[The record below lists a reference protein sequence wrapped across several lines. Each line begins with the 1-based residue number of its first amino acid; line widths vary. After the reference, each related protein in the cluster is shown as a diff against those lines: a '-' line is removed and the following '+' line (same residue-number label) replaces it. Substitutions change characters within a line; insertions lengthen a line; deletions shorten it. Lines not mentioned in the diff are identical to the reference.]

1 MTCTPRKRATDIPR
15 LERDCVESPKARTTR
30 LAPKPIGSHGTFPRK
45 AHGVLTDFLEEMDT
59 IDNLVLAVKAAEE
72 EAAALADDEP
82 ATLWQTCLDE
92 LKLGPESDR
101 KSFNVVCSGRAQIS
115 RQSFY
120 EQAILDQFSQAD
132 EEKTENPGIC
142 RSLHEVVRF
151 GPDPKRVLRE
161 HPALPQ
167 QGSRDADLFWDA
179 PEAKRLGEST
189 RGIHFSSSDESAA
202 AATTGCGH

>member
-82 ATLWQTCLDE
+82 ATLWQACVGA
-92 LKLGPESDR
+92 LKLEPGRDR
-101 KSFNVVCSGRAQIS
+101 KSFNIVRSGIAQVS
-115 RQSFY
+115 STAFY
-120 EQAILDQFSQAD
+120 EWALLEECSRAD
-132 EEKTENPGIC
+132 EAQGEYPGIC
-142 RSLHEVVRF
+142 RSLRDVVRF
-151 GPDPKRVLRE
+151 GPNPKPVRE
-161 HPALPQ
+161 HAALLQ
-167 QGSRDADLFWDA
+167 QVSCADSSWVG
-179 PEAKRLGEST
+179 PEARLGSVVA
-189 RGIHFSSSDESAA
+189 SASNSAA
-202 AATTGCGH
+202 AASTGACCGV